1 MAGDASG
8 KTLSLLDALDKSF
21 TSSGSPDSSFL
32 LKTPETPHGSQNG
45 IQSQQ
50 SSITDYFEPGSSSK
64 KNTTAELLRAAQAR
78 AAGVVSAGWF
88 FTLCSA
94 GDADKHVSATVDAG
108 FLSSSL
114 GPTPKRGGAG
124 GFNLNYDQDTPLR
137 VIDVGGPDQERRCGL
152 SQ

>member
-32 LKTPETPHGSQNG
+32 LNTPETPHGSQNG
-45 IQSQQ
+45 SQTQQ

-78 AAGVVSAGWF
+78 AAGVASAGWF
-88 FTLCSA
+88 LHFFPQETPTNMFQQRSMRGSYRDLLDRRRR
-94 GDADKHVSATVDAG
+94 GEV
-108 FLSSSL
+108 L
-114 GPTPKRGGAG
+114 GAST
-124 GFNLNYDQDTPLR
+124 
-137 VIDVGGPDQERRCGL
+137 
-152 SQ
+152 

>member
-21 TSSGSPDSSFL
+21 TLSGSPDSSFI

-64 KNTTAELLRAAQAR
+64 KNTTVELLRAAQAR
-78 AAGVVSAGWF
+78 AAGVAPAGWF
-88 FTLCSA
+88 LHFVLQETPINMFQQRSMRGSYRALLDRHRR
-94 GDADKHVSATVDAG
+94 GEV
-108 FLSSSL
+108 L
-114 GPTPKRGGAG
+114 GALT
-124 GFNLNYDQDTPLR
+124 
-137 VIDVGGPDQERRCGL
+137 
-152 SQ
+152 